1 MSKLVNCLFVV
12 GWKGRWVIFE
22 KEADPEIW

>member
-1 MSKLVNCLFVV
+1 MSKLVDYLFVL